1 MLVGDF
7 GSFPVGDGLFGE
19 EGGEHGAN
27 AIGDRRHASGAGDIG
42 EASDQLPGVF
52 ITAAERKRV
61 SGSDCVIG
69 TATAQA
75 SAPLLWGTG
84 AELAVAGTG
93 DGAGWAEAGCGA

>member
-1 MLVGDF
+1 MPGPVIKNQRF
-7 GSFPVGDGLFGE
+7 GQMRLQSGHKSLM
-19 EGGEHGAN
+19 
-27 AIGDRRHASGAGDIG
+27 RRMGQIFTPIRFT
-42 EASDQLPGVF
+42 Q
-52 ITAAERKRV
+52 KRNQKAV
-61 SGSDCVIG
+61 TVIG